1 MAGWRRWAEGVGDG
15 GGGEGVGVG
24 PGGHGILGLGRGT
37 VAERV
42 RGRGRRGGVGEN
54 GVEGRGVKADR
65 DAPSEEVRGLAP
77 RRDLINQD

>member
-1 MAGWRRWAEGVGDG
+1 MGGGCGRDG
-15 GGGEGVGVG
+15 GAGEGVGIG
-24 PGGHGILGLGRGT
+24 SGWARHLGLGTWDGCGEGAR
-37 VAERV
+37 ARAIW
-42 RGRGRRGGVGEN
+42 GGVGD